1 MKLPLSS
8 VEKRSGAGDDGGGI
22 RHGRGGE
29 GGALGQGRGEGEL
42 RQGWH
47 HLHAV
52 VVRQTARHITQ
63 SAVAAHA
70 KHLRAVTCQSKATLQ
85 SFFLCAVLSSF
96 PFFSLISS
104 LFIKK

>member
-1 MKLPLSS
+1 MRLPLSG
-8 VEKRSGAGDDGGGI
+8 VEKRSGAGDDCGGI
-22 RHGRGGE
+22 GHGGGGE

-52 VVRQTARHITQ
+52 VVRQTARHVTQ

-70 KHLRAVTCQSKATLQ
+70 KHLRAVTCRSKATLQ
-85 SFFLCAVLSSF
+85 SKQFALRCS
-96 PFFSLISS
+96 
-104 LFIKK
+104 